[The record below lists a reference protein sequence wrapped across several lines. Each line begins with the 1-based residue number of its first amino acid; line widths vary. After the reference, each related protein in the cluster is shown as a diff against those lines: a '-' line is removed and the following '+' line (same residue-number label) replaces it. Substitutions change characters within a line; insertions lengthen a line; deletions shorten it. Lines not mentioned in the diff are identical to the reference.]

1 MSSSAAEVVGSESSA
16 EPKPAAAK
24 RDFSTA
30 ILERKKAPNR
40 LIVDEA
46 VNDDNSVVALNMETM
61 EKLQLFRGD
70 TVLIKGKKRKDTV
83 CIVLADDTCDEPK
96 IRMNKVVRANL
107 RVRLGDVVSV
117 HQCADVKYGKR
128 IHVLPFD
135 DSIEGVTGSLF
146 DAYLKPYFLEA
157 YRPVR
162 KGDLFLVRGG
172 MRSVEFKVVETDP
185 AEYCIVAPD
194 TEIFCEGEPLRLVI
208 LHCFIKFSGHC
219 WKGF

>member
-1 MSSSAAEVVGSESSA
+1 VNFGCYR
-16 EPKPAAAK
+16 KPAAK
-24 RDFSTA
+24 KDFSTA

-135 DSIEGVTGSLF
+135 DSIEGVTGNLF
-146 DAYLKPYFLEA
+146 DAYLKRMP
-157 YRPVR
+157 
-162 KGDLFLVRGG
+162 LFPCV
-172 MRSVEFKVVETDP
+172 ST
-185 AEYCIVAPD
+185 Y
-194 TEIFCEGEPLRLVI
+194 
-208 LHCFIKFSGHC
+208 
-219 WKGF
+219 